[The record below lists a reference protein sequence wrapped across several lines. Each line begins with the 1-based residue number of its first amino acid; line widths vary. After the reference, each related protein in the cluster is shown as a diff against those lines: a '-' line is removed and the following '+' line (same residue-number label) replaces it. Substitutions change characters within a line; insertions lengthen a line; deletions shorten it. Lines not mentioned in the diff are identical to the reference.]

1 MMDMINN
8 SEKLC
13 RISITYCSISK
24 QSVNETA
31 GSMWYWLHKTMR
43 IFDKLKTIDIHSQTT
58 TLAISLSQKVLSPSC
73 NQSKPQS
80 YPSVWIIQSWWY
92 LDITPGFSPT
102 DPLATATHVDLHTH
116 TDSENTVSEEPW
128 NLLSLVFLASVDNN
142 QQFSPKKQ

>member
-1 MMDMINN
+1 MINN

-13 RISITYCSISK
+13 RISIMYCSISK
-24 QSVNETA
+24 QSVDETA

-43 IFDKLKTIDIHSQTT
+43 ITTWKLLTSTVKWPHKQ
-58 TLAISLSQKVLSPSC
+58 LAFPRRSC
-73 NQSKPQS
+73 LLAATKPQS

-92 LDITPGFSPT
+92 LDITPSFSPT
-102 DPLATATHVDLHTH
+102 DPLATATHVDWHTH